1 MLGGLRL
8 WCLPCAHG
16 SSPPLAGYEVAY
28 QCGHALLIDALRT
41 WQGGFNVPLLS
52 QRHRDDKIG
61 LAQEYL
67 LLETDYSQS
76 PHAITHKSGSRSH
89 LWTQALDLLSMTF
102 AEAVYGRDCK
112 PLICRNR
119 RTYG

>member
-1 MLGGLRL
+1 MLGCLRL

-76 PHAITHKSGSRSH
+76 PREVENATLASPASMSLSSIISPVAI
-89 LWTQALDLLSMTF
+89 AI
-102 AEAVYGRDCK
+102 AEAASHSPSR
-112 PLICRNR
+112 
-119 RTYG
+119 